1 VTQMDQSTQQNATLV
16 EEMAATASGL
26 KSQAQALVQVVSVFK
41 LGDVAPAQRVH
52 PDANSPVL
60 LASAKMAF

>member
-1 VTQMDQSTQQNATLV
+1 
-16 EEMAATASGL
+16 
-26 KSQAQALVQVVSVFK
+26 VQVVSVFK